1 MEDFM
6 KEHDRRYKE
15 FTERDAVA
23 KAAGKL
29 IGRYIRESIADGC
42 AYYVIVDAGPI
53 SVIVEH
59 VDYLDG
65 YRVLMIE
72 SMDCVIPK
80 KYALENIEMRDKWAE
95 FFDKRAAQE
104 RMIDENTGRGSLIRR

>member
-6 KEHDRRYKE
+6 KEHNRLYKE
-15 FTERDAVA
+15 FTERDAAA
-23 KAAGKL
+23 KEAGEL
-29 IGRYIRESIADGC
+29 IGRYIKEQIADGY

-59 VDYLDG
+59 INYLDG
-65 YRVLMIE
+65 YSIPMID
-72 SMDCVIPK
+72 SMDGVIPK

-95 FFDKRAAQE
+95 YFDRRAE
-104 RMIDENTGRGSLIRR
+104 LGEDDGHG

>member
-1 MEDFM
+1 MSDFM

-15 FTERDAVA
+15 FTDRDAVA
-23 KAAGKL
+23 KEAGEL
-29 IGRYIRESIADGC
+29 IGRYIQESVADGY

-65 YRVLMIE
+65 YSVAMID
-72 SMDCVIPK
+72 SMEGVIPK
-80 KYALENIEMRDKWAE
+80 KYALENIGRRDRWAGY
-95 FFDKRAAQE
+95 FDRRAE
-104 RMIDENTGRGSLIRR
+104 LGEDDGHG